1 MATSMRHVKRR
12 ERLKKFTKMKRES
25 QKQPS
30 SLLDQKWKPFEVDM
44 SAFADKEMG
53 GFVGIEI
60 LTDYDPNLLKKQ
72 MSGTMGKGSKSSKK
86 LQDKKKT
93 LPSKETVKKKTKGD
107 KKKEKKG
114 VDDPNPKSPENPEN
128 PEKNILSKEKQDKS
142 ADMKTRTKEQSAQSK
157 GKDMKD
163 TLQSKEVELE
173 ASPGKSRIRKRKSGK
188 QKLREMR
195 AKRKRRK
202 SEQERE
208 EQEREAEAEKT
219 EAEKT
224 DPKDSLDES
233 GEDTAGEKI
242 SSEVSM
248 STWDTLSIPTVVH
261 ESLQTMGFASPTPI
275 QAGCI
280 PAAINEGKDI
290 VGAAETGSGKT
301 LAFGI
306 PLIYRILQHEAAL
319 VSGLTSVA
327 TADPTEDESGQDGL
341 EGEAKDEGSEQDD
354 EEGMEDDERD
364 GDDPSMMMTGM
375 EANEG
380 DDDLSDDDV
389 DVDDDIDDSDDDV
402 EDDDSDDDDGEQ
414 VDMQKLKTQMK
425 CVDVVDNI
433 ADEDWLKAGLPLT
446 STPAGGLD
454 QEKKLFGLVLTPTR
468 ELAVQVKNH
477 LVAAA
482 KKTNIKVAVVVGGMS
497 AEKQK
502 RVLKKRPDI
511 IVGTPGRLWELYQL
525 GEPHLA
531 SLPDVKCLIIDEAD
545 RMVEKGHYAELSE
558 ILDILNT
565 SEQRSSRQTFVFSAT
580 LSLIHLGPLR
590 KSLKKAYKQ
599 DKKDKL
605 DSVMAKIGIKED
617 AEVVD
622 LTKRE
627 GTASSLL
634 ESKIVCA
641 VEEKDIYLFYFLR
654 QYPGRT
660 LVFTNSIDCIRRL
673 ASILTLLDCKPLP
686 LHSSMHQKQRLKNLE
701 RFTGNPK
708 GLLLA
713 TDVAARG
720 LDIPDIEHVIHYQVP
735 RTSESYVHRSG
746 RTARQAKV
754 GLSVTLVSP
763 NEMNFY
769 RRLCKT
775 LNRDSVMAK
784 IGIKEDAEVVDL
796 TKREGTASSL
806 LESKIVCAVE
816 EKDIYLFYFLR
827 QYPGRT
833 LVFTNS
839 IDCIRRLASILTLL
853 DCKPL
858 PLHSSMHQKQR
869 LKNLERFTGN
879 PKGLL
884 LATDVAARG
893 LDIPDIEHV
902 IHYQVPRTSE
912 SYVHRS
918 GRTARQAKVGLSV
931 TLVSP
936 NEMNFYRRLC
946 KTLNREEIPSFPVEH
961 SYYQAVNER
970 VELARDIDKLEHVS
984 NKKKH
989 QNDWFVRAAKEL
1001 DVDVDEHLNLHDMGD
1016 SSEQKQFN
1024 KKLRIMRGTL
1034 KALLKRRI
1042 FAAGYSQRYLTANGK
1057 FQSPFSQA
1065 TVGSHEAF
1073 SKMKA
1078 RMKKDKADDSKE
1090 KDKKRKKFKRMGR
1103 YQTKK

>member
-1 MATSMRHVKRR
+1 
-12 ERLKKFTKMKRES
+12 
-25 QKQPS
+25 
-30 SLLDQKWKPFEVDM
+30 
-44 SAFADKEMG
+44 
-53 GFVGIEI
+53 
-60 LTDYDPNLLKKQ
+60 
-72 MSGTMGKGSKSSKK
+72 
-86 LQDKKKT
+86 
-93 LPSKETVKKKTKGD
+93 
-107 KKKEKKG
+107 
-114 VDDPNPKSPENPEN
+114 
-128 PEKNILSKEKQDKS
+128 
-142 ADMKTRTKEQSAQSK
+142 
-157 GKDMKD
+157 
-163 TLQSKEVELE
+163 
-173 ASPGKSRIRKRKSGK
+173 
-188 QKLREMR
+188 MR

-261 ESLQTMGFASPTPI
+261 QSLETMGFASPTPI

-319 VSGLTSVA
+319 ASGSTSVA
-327 TADPTEDESGQDGL
+327 KADPTEDESGQDGL
-341 EGEAKDEGSEQDD
+341 EGEVKDEGSEQDD
-354 EEGMEDDERD
+354 EGGMEDDERV
-364 GDDPSMMMTGM
+364 GEDPSMMTGM

-380 DDDLSDDDV
+380 DNDLIGDDIEDDV
-389 DVDDDIDDSDDDV
+389 DFDDDIDDSDDDV
-402 EDDDSDDDDGEQ
+402 EDDDSDDDDDGEQ
-414 VDMQKLKTQMK
+414 VDMQRLKTQMK

-482 KKTNIKVAVVVGGMS
+482 KMTNIKVAVVVGGMS

-775 LNRDSVMAK
+775 LNR
-784 IGIKEDAEVVDL
+784 
-796 TKREGTASSL
+796 
-806 LESKIVCAVE
+806 
-816 EKDIYLFYFLR
+816 
-827 QYPGRT
+827 
-833 LVFTNS
+833 
-839 IDCIRRLASILTLL
+839 
-853 DCKPL
+853 
-858 PLHSSMHQKQR
+858 
-869 LKNLERFTGN
+869 
-879 PKGLL
+879 
-884 LATDVAARG
+884 
-893 LDIPDIEHV
+893 
-902 IHYQVPRTSE
+902 
-912 SYVHRS
+912 
-918 GRTARQAKVGLSV
+918 
-931 TLVSP
+931 
-936 NEMNFYRRLC
+936 
-946 KTLNREEIPSFPVEH
+946 EEIPSFPVEH

-970 VELARDIDKLEHVS
+970 VELARDIDKLCVNTS
-984 NKKKH
+984 
-989 QNDWFVRAAKEL
+989 F
-1001 DVDVDEHLNLHDMGD
+1001 
-1016 SSEQKQFN
+1016 F
-1024 KKLRIMRGTL
+1024 
-1034 KALLKRRI
+1034 
-1042 FAAGYSQRYLTANGK
+1042 
-1057 FQSPFSQA
+1057 
-1065 TVGSHEAF
+1065 
-1073 SKMKA
+1073 
-1078 RMKKDKADDSKE
+1078 
-1090 KDKKRKKFKRMGR
+1090 
-1103 YQTKK
+1103 

>member
-1 MATSMRHVKRR
+1 
-12 ERLKKFTKMKRES
+12 
-25 QKQPS
+25 
-30 SLLDQKWKPFEVDM
+30 
-44 SAFADKEMG
+44 
-53 GFVGIEI
+53 
-60 LTDYDPNLLKKQ
+60 
-72 MSGTMGKGSKSSKK
+72 
-86 LQDKKKT
+86 
-93 LPSKETVKKKTKGD
+93 
-107 KKKEKKG
+107 
-114 VDDPNPKSPENPEN
+114 
-128 PEKNILSKEKQDKS
+128 
-142 ADMKTRTKEQSAQSK
+142 
-157 GKDMKD
+157 
-163 TLQSKEVELE
+163 
-173 ASPGKSRIRKRKSGK
+173 
-188 QKLREMR
+188 MR

-261 ESLQTMGFASPTPI
+261 QSLETMGFASPTPI

-319 VSGLTSVA
+319 ASGSTSVA
-327 TADPTEDESGQDGL
+327 KADPTEDESGQDGL
-341 EGEAKDEGSEQDD
+341 EGEVKDEGSEQDD
-354 EEGMEDDERD
+354 EGGMEDDERV
-364 GDDPSMMMTGM
+364 GEDPSMMTGM

-380 DDDLSDDDV
+380 DNDLIGDDIEDDV
-389 DVDDDIDDSDDDV
+389 DFDDDIDDSDDDV
-402 EDDDSDDDDGEQ
+402 EDDDSDDDDDGEQ
-414 VDMQKLKTQMK
+414 VDMQRLKTQMK

-482 KKTNIKVAVVVGGMS
+482 KMTNIKVAVVVGGMS

-605 DSVMAKIGIKED
+605 
-617 AEVVD
+617 
-622 LTKRE
+622 
-627 GTASSLL
+627 
-634 ESKIVCA
+634 
-641 VEEKDIYLFYFLR
+641 
-654 QYPGRT
+654 
-660 LVFTNSIDCIRRL
+660 
-673 ASILTLLDCKPLP
+673 
-686 LHSSMHQKQRLKNLE
+686 
-701 RFTGNPK
+701 
-708 GLLLA
+708 
-713 TDVAARG
+713 
-720 LDIPDIEHVIHYQVP
+720 
-735 RTSESYVHRSG
+735 
-746 RTARQAKV
+746 
-754 GLSVTLVSP
+754 
-763 NEMNFY
+763 
-769 RRLCKT
+769 
-775 LNRDSVMAK
+775 DSVMAK

>member
-1 MATSMRHVKRR
+1 
-12 ERLKKFTKMKRES
+12 
-25 QKQPS
+25 
-30 SLLDQKWKPFEVDM
+30 
-44 SAFADKEMG
+44 
-53 GFVGIEI
+53 
-60 LTDYDPNLLKKQ
+60 
-72 MSGTMGKGSKSSKK
+72 
-86 LQDKKKT
+86 
-93 LPSKETVKKKTKGD
+93 
-107 KKKEKKG
+107 
-114 VDDPNPKSPENPEN
+114 
-128 PEKNILSKEKQDKS
+128 
-142 ADMKTRTKEQSAQSK
+142 
-157 GKDMKD
+157 MKD

-208 EQEREAEAEKT
+208 EA

-224 DPKDSLDES
+224 DPKDSLDEY

-319 VSGLTSVA
+319 ASGSTSVA

-775 LNRDSVMAK
+775 LNR
-784 IGIKEDAEVVDL
+784 
-796 TKREGTASSL
+796 
-806 LESKIVCAVE
+806 
-816 EKDIYLFYFLR
+816 
-827 QYPGRT
+827 
-833 LVFTNS
+833 
-839 IDCIRRLASILTLL
+839 
-853 DCKPL
+853 
-858 PLHSSMHQKQR
+858 
-869 LKNLERFTGN
+869 
-879 PKGLL
+879 
-884 LATDVAARG
+884 
-893 LDIPDIEHV
+893 
-902 IHYQVPRTSE
+902 
-912 SYVHRS
+912 
-918 GRTARQAKVGLSV
+918 
-931 TLVSP
+931 
-936 NEMNFYRRLC
+936 
-946 KTLNREEIPSFPVEH
+946 EEIPSFPVEH

-1001 DVDVDEHLNLHDMGD
+1001 DVDVDEHLNLHNMGD